1 MWLGAVMA
9 NVANGAFAVLRINA
23 QICVGT
29 LKSHL
34 GICFLVFQSLRC
46 DTCPFFNHIILL
58 LCWFSGV
65 HSTLNDGKIE
75 ADIMRHFVVLK
86 S

>member
-1 MWLGAVMA
+1 MWIGAVMA
-9 NVANGAFAVLRINA
+9 NLSNGAFAVLRINA

-46 DTCPFFNHIILL
+46 DTCPFFLITSSCCFVGSVECTQLL
-58 LCWFSGV
+58 MTVKLKL
-65 HSTLNDGKIE
+65 TL
-75 ADIMRHFVVLK
+75 
-86 S
+86 